1 MSGKRTP
8 IWKIMATLGAVFL
21 IGTPLFA
28 YLWGTLNE
36 LLSGFFDPILLIG
49 AVPALL
55 AFVLLLNYFARR
67 IEEWEKTTL
76 D

>member
-1 MSGKRTP
+1 MAETRTP
-8 IWKIMATLGAVFL
+8 IWKIMATLGAVFV

-36 LLSGFFDPILLIG
+36 LLSGFFDPILVIG
-49 AVPALL
+49 AVPALI

-67 IEEWEKTTL
+67 IEHWEKWTL